1 MPQNSSG
8 KIWGQST
15 GTMCYQRILPV
26 FNFTRL
32 SIALFSTGLFYFLSF
47 RPSLYS
53 LCHVSLI
60 CSTVRYCIFLLIEA
74 GLDCI
79 FAAGLVSQLSCCDTV
94 RFDVLTVVKMTMFFF
109 FVLTPSTIVV
119 PAFRRNMLSIFRAE
133 VRYCSHSVPR
143 PQHTPKF
150 HKTSLL

>member
-8 KIWGQST
+8 KIWGQIT
-15 GTMCYQRILPV
+15 GTMCYQRIPPV

-32 SIALFSTGLFYFLSF
+32 SVALFSTGLFYFLSF

-53 LCHVSLI
+53 LSHVSLI
-60 CSTVRYCIFLLIEA
+60 FSTVCYSIFLLIEA

-79 FAAGLVSQLSCCDTV
+79 FAVGLVLPLSCCDTV
-94 RFDVLTVVKMTMFFF
+94 RFEVLTVVKMTMFFF

-119 PAFRRNMLSIFRAE
+119 PTFRRNMLS
-133 VRYCSHSVPR
+133 
-143 PQHTPKF
+143 
-150 HKTSLL
+150 